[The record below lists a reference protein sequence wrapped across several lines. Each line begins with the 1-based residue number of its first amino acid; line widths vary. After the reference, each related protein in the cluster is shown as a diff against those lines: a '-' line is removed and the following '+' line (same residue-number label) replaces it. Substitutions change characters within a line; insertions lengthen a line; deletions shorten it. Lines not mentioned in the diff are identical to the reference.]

1 MELIIE
7 HTTKYEYKDPVSGL
21 IQTTKLY
28 PSEYNGLKILEWNVH
43 NDSAKKSKI
52 YQDGEANN
60 IQSFTNTN
68 KVKKIQFTVLGKV
81 ETFDTKGIYQSASDK
96 IDPLV
101 YLRES
106 NLTKA
111 NVDK

>member
-7 HTTKYEYKDPVSGL
+7 HTTKYEYKNPVAGL
-21 IQTTKLY
+21 IQTTKLH

-81 ETFDTKGIYQSASDK
+81 ETFDTKGIYPVS
-96 IDPLV
+96 
-101 YLRES
+101 YTH
-106 NLTKA
+106 LTLPTSRS
-111 NVDK
+111 V

>member
-7 HTTKYEYKDPVSGL
+7 HTTKYEYKNPVAGL
-21 IQTTKLY
+21 IQTTKLH

-60 IQSFTNTN
+60 IQSFTSRGNIINSIFTN
-68 KVKKIQFTVLGKV
+68 PHCCWIIPVIFLHV
-81 ETFDTKGIYQSASDK
+81 
-96 IDPLV
+96 V
-101 YLRES
+101 YLMF
-106 NLTKA
+106 
-111 NVDK
+111 

>member
-21 IQTTKLY
+21 IQTTKLH

-52 YQDGEANN
+52 YH
-60 IQSFTNTN
+60 
-68 KVKKIQFTVLGKV
+68 
-81 ETFDTKGIYQSASDK
+81 DK
-96 IDPLV
+96 FLIFLLSR
-101 YLRES
+101 YGHSTL
-106 NLTKA
+106 KF
-111 NVDK
+111 